1 MAVIDSRRL
10 ARPAGRQRPP
20 ARQRRALILVALLL
34 LLVVGVV
41 LALVVRE
48 RQARA
53 DAGAAALAAVAP
65 DPRSP
70 TERQLAA
77 LQVRLRDRPDDP
89 PLLASL
95 GQIYVQR
102 ARETGDPAYYPRAE
116 EAFRRALAR
125 DGNNVDALAGLG
137 SLALSRHQF
146 REALDWGQQAR
157 ARAPQVA
164 YLYGVIGDAQTEL
177 GQYPEA
183 IATFQRMVDLRPDLG
198 SYARVS
204 YARELHGDSAGAIE
218 AMQRAVAAGSPG
230 AEGTAWTRVQLATL
244 YFNSGQLDAAA
255 TEYSHALF
263 EVPGYLHAQAGLGR
277 VAAARGDYATAIARY
292 AEATAAI
299 PVTQY
304 VIELGDVYAA
314 AGQPERAAE
323 QYALVRVQERLLAAN
338 GVNNDLEFALF
349 AADHPSAGLTP
360 AVVVEQARAAL
371 VARPGI
377 YGHDTLAWALYRAG
391 AYDEAG
397 RESAAA
403 LALGTQDALL
413 SYHAAAIA
421 QARGENA
428 AAREAYTKALAINPN
443 FSILHAPE
451 ARAALAALAGR

>member
-1 MAVIDSRRL
+1 MALTDGRRL
-10 ARPAGRQRPP
+10 ARPAGRRSTE
-20 ARQRRALILVALLL
+20 RQRLAFALVALIVVAGVALG
-34 LLVVGVV
+34 LV
-41 LALVVRE
+41 LHARP
-48 RQARA
+48 ARA
-53 DAGAAALAAVAP
+53 DAGAAALAAAAP
-65 DPRSP
+65 DSRSP

-77 LQVRLRDRPDDP
+77 LQVRLHDRPDDP
-89 PLLASL
+89 ALLASL

-116 EAFRRALAR
+116 EAFRRALAHNE
-125 DGNNVDALAGLG
+125 NNVDALAGLG

-146 REALDWGQQAR
+146 REALDWGQRAR
-157 ARAPQVA
+157 ALAPQVA

-183 IATFQRMVDLRPDLG
+183 VATFQQMVDLRPDLG

-204 YARELHGDSAGAIE
+204 YARELHGESAGAIE

-292 AEATAAI
+292 TEATAAI

-314 AGQPERAAE
+314 AGQPDRAAE
-323 QYALVRVQERLLAAN
+323 QYALVRVEERLLAAN

-349 AADHPSAGLTP
+349 AADHPAAGLTS
-360 AVVVEQARAAL
+360 AAIVDQARAAL
-371 VARPGI
+371 AARPGI
-377 YGHDTLAWALYRAG
+377 HGHDTLAWALYRAG
-391 AYDEAG
+391 AYDEAS

-413 SYHAAAIA
+413 YFHAGMIARARGDDAAAT
-421 QARGENA
+421 A
-428 AAREAYTKALAINPN
+428 ALTRALAINPA

-451 ARAALAALAGR
+451 AQAALAGR

>member
-1 MAVIDSRRL
+1 MALTGRRRL
-10 ARPAGRQRPP
+10 VGATGWRRPTERHRFAF
-20 ARQRRALILVALLL
+20 ALLALTLVA
-34 LLVVGVV
+34 G
-41 LALVVRE
+41 LALGLGIRA
-48 RQARA
+48 RQARSDSGA
-53 DAGAAALAAVAP
+53 TALEGAAA
-65 DPRSP
+65 DSRSP

-77 LQVRLRDRPDDP
+77 LQIRLRERPDDP
-89 PLLASL
+89 ALLASL

-102 ARETGDPAYYPRAE
+102 ARETGDPAHYPRAE
-116 EAFRRALAR
+116 EAFRRALVR
-125 DGNNVDALAGLG
+125 DENNVDALAGLG

-146 REALDWGQQAR
+146 REALDWGQRAR
-157 ARAPQVA
+157 ALAPQVA

-183 IATFQRMVDLRPDLG
+183 VATFQQMVDLRPDLN

-204 YARELHGDSAGAIE
+204 YTRELHGQFAGAIE

-244 YFNSGQLDAAA
+244 YFNTGQFDAAA

-292 AEATAAI
+292 TEATAAI
-299 PVTQY
+299 PFTQY
-304 VIELGDVYAA
+304 VIELGDVYTA

-360 AVVVEQARAAL
+360 SAIVDQARTAL

-391 AYDEAG
+391 AYDEAS

-413 SYHAAAIA
+413 YFHAGMIA
-421 QARGENA
+421 RARGDDA
-428 AAREAYTKALAINPN
+428 AARAAFTRALAINPA
-443 FSILHAPE
+443 FSVLYAPE
-451 ARAALAALAGR
+451 ARAALAGR

>member
-1 MAVIDSRRL
+1 MAVTGGRRL
-10 ARPAGRQRPP
+10 ARATGRRLLTERQRLTY
-20 ARQRRALILVALLL
+20 AVVALLV
-34 LLVVGVV
+34 LVAVAVGVG
-41 LALVVRE
+41 VRVQ
-48 RQARA
+48 RARA
-53 DAGAAALAAVAP
+53 DPGRASALENAAP
-65 DPRSP
+65 DSRSP

-77 LQVRLRDRPDDP
+77 LQVRLHDRPDDP
-89 PLLASL
+89 ALLASL

-116 EAFRRALAR
+116 EAFRRALTHDA
-125 DGNNVDALAGLG
+125 GNVDALAGLG

-183 IATFQRMVDLRPDLG
+183 IVTFQQMVDLRPDLG

-204 YARELHGDSAGAIE
+204 YARELHGQTAGAIE
-218 AMQRAVAAGSPG
+218 AMQHAVEAGAPG

-255 TEYSHALF
+255 IEYNHALF
-263 EVPGYLHAQAGLGR
+263 EVPGYLHARAGLGR

-292 AEATAAI
+292 TEATAAI

-304 VIELGDVYAA
+304 VSELGDVYAA
-314 AGQPERAAE
+314 AGQPERAAA
-323 QYALVRVQERLLAAN
+323 QYALVRVEERLLATN

-349 AADHPSAGLTP
+349 AADHPAAGLTP
-360 AVVVEQARAAL
+360 AAVVDQARTAL

-377 YGHDTLAWALYRAG
+377 YGHDALAWALYRAG
-391 AYDEAG
+391 AYDEAS

-413 SYHAAAIA
+413 YFHAGAIA
-421 QARGENA
+421 QARGDDA
-428 AAREAYTKALAINPN
+428 AAREAYTQALQINPA

-451 ARAALAALAGR
+451 ARAALTALAGR

>member
-1 MAVIDSRRL
+1 MALTGRRRL
-10 ARPAGRQRPP
+10 AGATGRRRLTEQQRF
-20 ARQRRALILVALLL
+20 ASALVALIVVAAVTLG
-34 LLVVGVV
+34 LVVH
-41 LALVVRE
+41 A
-48 RQARA
+48 RQARS
-53 DAGAAALAAVAP
+53 DAGAAALESAAP
-65 DPRSP
+65 DSRSP

-77 LQVRLRDRPDDP
+77 LQIRLHDRPGDP
-89 PLLASL
+89 ALLASL

-125 DGNNVDALAGLG
+125 DQNNVDALAGLG

-146 REALDWGQQAR
+146 REALDWGQRAR
-157 ARAPQVA
+157 ALAPQVA

-177 GQYPEA
+177 GLYPEA
-183 IATFQRMVDLRPDLG
+183 VATFQQMVDLRPDLG

-204 YARELHGDSAGAIE
+204 YARELHGQSAGAIE

-255 TEYSHALF
+255 TEYNHALF
-263 EVPGYLHAQAGLGR
+263 EVPGYLHAEAGLGR

-292 AEATAAI
+292 TEATAAI

-314 AGQPERAAE
+314 AGQPDRAAE

-349 AADHPSAGLTP
+349 AADHPAAGLTP
-360 AVVVEQARAAL
+360 SAVVDQARAAL

-391 AYDEAG
+391 AYDEAS

-413 SYHAAAIA
+413 YFHAGMIARARGDDAAAS
-421 QARGENA
+421 A
-428 AAREAYTKALAINPN
+428 ALTRALAINPA

-451 ARAALAALAGR
+451 ARAALAGR